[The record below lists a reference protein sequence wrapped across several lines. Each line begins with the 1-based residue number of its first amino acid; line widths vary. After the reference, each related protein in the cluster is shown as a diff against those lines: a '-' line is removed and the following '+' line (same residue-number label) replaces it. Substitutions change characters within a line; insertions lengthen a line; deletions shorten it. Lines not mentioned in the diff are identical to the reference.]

1 MLKKIPLLIQIII
14 AILLGIILGKFASKD
29 LVISKAFSI
38 NFVRILVTFSDIF
51 GQLLK
56 FLIPLIILAFIA
68 PGIGALAKGAGK
80 LLGITTAFSYGSTVI
95 SGLTAFITASVLY
108 PIILQG
114 QSIANFGNPEEA
126 LLKGYFIIEIPAP
139 MQVMSALV
147 LSFVLGLGMS
157 VLKTDALFKVMDEF
171 RIIIENMLEKVI
183 VPILPF
189 YILGV
194 FANMTAAGQITG
206 IINVFIKVFVMILIL
221 HLTILIFQYTVA
233 GIMTKQNPFK
243 MIKIMLPAYFTAL
256 GTQSSASTI
265 PVTLKSA
272 KKMGVKEEVANFAIP
287 LCATIHLS
295 GSTITLVS
303 CSTAVFFMQHG
314 MLPIWGLMI
323 KFILLLGV
331 TMVAAP
337 GVPGGAVVAALG
349 ILNSVLGFDETML
362 SLMIALYIAQD
373 SLGTACNVTGDG
385 AIAAVTAVF
394 VKNEEEK
401 EKAAQIE
408 KVQINEVI

>member
-1 MLKKIPLLIQIII
+1 MLKKIPLLLQIVI
-14 AILLGIILGKFASKD
+14 AIILGILFGKIASKD
-29 LVISKAFSI
+29 LMITQVFSI

-80 LLGITTAFSYGSTVI
+80 LLGITTGFAYGSTII
-95 SGLTAFITASVLY
+95 SGITAFITATILY
-108 PIILQG
+108 PIILKG
-114 QSIANFGNPEEA
+114 QSVANFANPEEA
-126 LLKGYFIIEIPAP
+126 LLKGYFIIDIPAP
-139 MQVMSALV
+139 MAVMTALV
-147 LSFVLGLGMS
+147 LAFVLGLGMS
-157 VLKTDALFKVMDEF
+157 VLKTDYLFNVMDEF
-171 RIIIENMLEKVI
+171 RLIIEGMLEKVI
-183 VPILPF
+183 VPLLPF
-189 YILGV
+189 YIMGV

-206 IINVFIKVFVMILIL
+206 IISVFIKVFIMILIL
-221 HLTILIFQYTVA
+221 HLSILIFQYTIA
-233 GIMTKQNPFK
+233 GIMTKQNSFK
-243 MIKIMLPAYFTAL
+243 MLKTMMPAYFTAL

-272 KKMGVKEEVANFAIP
+272 KKMGIREEVANFAVP

-303 CSTAVFFMQHG
+303 CATAVFFMQHN
-314 MLPIWGLMI
+314 MLPSWGLML

-349 ILNSVLGFDETML
+349 ILSSVLGFDETML

-385 AIAAVTAVF
+385 AIAAVTGVF
-394 VKNEEEK
+394 VKDDE
-401 EKAAQIE
+401 
-408 KVQINEVI
+408 

>member
-1 MLKKIPLLIQIII
+1 MLKKIPLLLQIVI
-14 AILLGIILGKFASKD
+14 AIILGILLGKFASKD
-29 LVISKAFSI
+29 LMITKVFSI
-38 NFVRILVTFSDIF
+38 NLVRILITFSDIF

-80 LLGITTAFSYGSTVI
+80 LLGITTGFAYGSTII
-95 SGLTAFITASVLY
+95 SGMTAFITASILY
-108 PIILQG
+108 PIILKG
-114 QSIANFGNPEEA
+114 QSVANFANPEEA
-126 LLKGYFIIEIPAP
+126 LLKGYFIIDIPAP
-139 MQVMSALV
+139 MAVMTALV
-147 LSFVLGLGMS
+147 LAFVLGLGMS
-157 VLKTDALFKVMDEF
+157 VLKTNHLFNVMDEF
-171 RIIIENMLEKVI
+171 KTIIEGMLEKII
-183 VPILPF
+183 VPLLPF

-206 IINVFIKVFVMILIL
+206 IISVFIKVFIMILIL
-221 HLTILIFQYTVA
+221 HASILIFQYTIA
-233 GIMTKQNPFK
+233 GIMTKQNSFK
-243 MIKIMLPAYFTAL
+243 MLKTMMPAYFTAL

-272 KKMGVKEEVANFAIP
+272 KKMGIREEVVNFAIP

-314 MLPIWGLMI
+314 MLPGWGLMI

-349 ILNSVLGFDETML
+349 ILSSVLGFDETML

-385 AIAAVTAVF
+385 AIAAVTSVF
-394 VKNEEEK
+394 VKDDE
-401 EKAAQIE
+401 
-408 KVQINEVI
+408 